1 MAEVAATP
9 AAAPAAEKQRP
20 QKPDVNL
27 FNEQLA
33 KAEKEYQDSFAR
45 YNAVKQ
51 KVESVTGG
59 KNKETQTPLQKRR
72 QELIAQAN
80 EIRNK
85 QGAGKNARGT
95 KLDQIKRLDEQL
107 RSRIAEQKN
116 ARGKVNFKSVEDV
129 DREIAR
135 LEGEVN
141 SGLMKLVDEKKAL
154 TEISNLR
161 KQRKNFAQ
169 FDTSQKGIDELK
181 AKIKEIKDS
190 MDDPEARA
198 LSEQYTK
205 IQAELDSIKAEQ
217 DEAFK
222 NLNTLRDE
230 RSKLQAEQQEKFQAV
245 RKIKDEYYG
254 AKKAFAEYEREA
266 RNKARERQRAERDRI
281 EKERKKERA
290 QKMLQEAS
298 DPAYLEEIRRANSL
312 LHFFDPSSTSTEK
325 APLLADSGLSAQASR
340 KVDGSGLKGTPLVR
354 KEDRDDDYLPAVKKG
369 KKGKK
374 GGAAAPAAE
383 KGFNCP
389 PSVIDDCGFLG
400 IDPPMAPSDIPAAIE
415 KVKAKL
421 EHWKA
426 DQQAQTQRNIDKAK
440 KEIEKIEA
448 EEAAEASGTATPNGD
463 KKADEKVAAVTS
475 DLQEASLEEKSA

>member
-1 MAEVAATP
+1 MAEVTSVP
-9 AAAPAAEKQRP
+9 AAAPAVEKKKP
-20 QKPDVNL
+20 EKPDADL

-33 KAEKEYQDSFAR
+33 KAEKEYKDSFAK

-51 KVESVTGG
+51 KVELAVGG
-59 KNKETQTPLQKRR
+59 KNKDNQSPTQKRR

-85 QGAGKNARGT
+85 QGAGKNART
-95 KLDQIKRLDEQL
+95 SKLDQIKRLDEQL

-116 ARGKVNFKSVEDV
+116 ARNKVAYKSVEDL
-129 DREIAR
+129 DRQIES
-135 LEGEVN
+135 LDKQVN

-190 MDDPEARA
+190 MEDPEARA
-198 LSEQYTK
+198 LSDQYTK
-205 IQAELDSIKAEQ
+205 IQTELDAIKAEQ

-222 NLNTLRDE
+222 NVNVLRDE

-245 RKIKDEYYG
+245 RKLKDDYYG
-254 AKKAFAEYEREA
+254 AKKAFGEYEREA
-266 RNKARERQRAERDRI
+266 RQRARERQRAERDRI

-290 QKMLQEAS
+290 QKLLQEAS
-298 DPAYLEEIRRANSL
+298 DPAYLEEIQRANSL
-312 LHFFDPSSTSTEK
+312 LHYLDPSSAPTEK
-325 APLLADSGLSAQASR
+325 APLLADSGLGAQASR
-340 KVDGSGLKGTPLVR
+340 KVDDAGLKGTRLLR
-354 KEDRDDDYLPAVKKG
+354 KEDREEDYLPAVKKG

-374 GGAAAPAAE
+374 SVATE
-383 KGFNCP
+383 KGYKCP
-389 PSVIDDCGFLG
+389 PSVIDDCVFLG
-400 IDPPMAPSDIPAAIE
+400 IDPPMSADDVPGVAE

-421 EHWKA
+421 ETWKS
-426 DQQAQTQRNIDKAK
+426 DQQAQTQRNVEKAK
-440 KEIEKIEA
+440 KEIEKLEA
-448 EEAAEASGTATPNGD
+448 EEAADASGTATPNGVNGD
-463 KKADEKVAAVTS
+463 KKTDDKVEAVTS
-475 DLQEASLEEKSA
+475 ELKETSLEEQTA